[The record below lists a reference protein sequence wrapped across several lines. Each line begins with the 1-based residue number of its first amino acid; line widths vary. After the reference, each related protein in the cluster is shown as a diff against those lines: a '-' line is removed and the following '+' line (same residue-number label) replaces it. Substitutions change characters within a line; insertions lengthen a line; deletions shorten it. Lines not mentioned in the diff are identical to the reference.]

1 MPALLD
7 VRCLDEN
14 ETVRV
19 GMSLWALLP
28 PVTVLERV
36 LTEEDGRKHRY
47 VHGYLTIQVQV
58 PGRTP
63 VLMSRLKMG
72 LHFHSHLLSRWK
84 APADFLITISKD
96 FNLSRLH
103 GLFVAND
110 AVELWHWNAHLL
122 AVDTLHFLVLLLPFM
137 LSSFLL
143 TLLVFLLFPTWEV
156 CLWLS
161 LLSSLYSSPFSPTSL

>member
-1 MPALLD
+1 MVPALLD

-14 ETVRV
+14 ETVWV

-36 LTEEDGRKHRY
+36 LTEEDGQKHRY
-47 VHGYLTIQVQV
+47 VRGYLTIQVQV
-58 PGRTP
+58 PGRTQ

-84 APADFLITISKD
+84 APADFITISKD
-96 FNLSRLH
+96 FDLSRLH
-103 GLFVAND
+103 GLFGAND

-122 AVDTLHFLVLLLPFM
+122 AVDTLLSGSPSALHVVFFSTSFTC
-137 LSSFLL
+137 LSSFSYMRGLSL
-143 TLLVFLLFPTWEV
+143 AFS
-156 CLWLS
+156 S
-161 LLSSLYSSPFSPTSL
+161 LLSL